1 MLLIEA
7 HKWADK
13 TFDPD
18 SRPSEITL
26 MRWMRDGKIPARKV
40 GGKWY
45 VDEHAWLAGDD
56 ELVRR
61 VLDEAS

>member
-1 MLLIEA
+1 MRLIEA
-7 HKWADK
+7 HKWAEK
-13 TFDPD
+13 HFDPD
-18 SRPSEITL
+18 SRPPEVTI
-26 MRWMRDGKIPARKV
+26 MRWLRQGKLPARKV

-61 VLDEAS
+61 VLDAAS